1 MAQEYPRQEEDDTV
15 RIDLRQILRPH
26 TPEAF
31 VRRYWTKRALHIR
44 GTPSKFRSL
53 EFGRHTLA
61 GLATGTVTPEII
73 AQHHDVDGRPRGV
86 VIDPPLAEP
95 LFHAG
100 MTICF
105 QGLDRVHPG
114 IARGAA
120 AIKRGLNYP
129 DRVAVNANW
138 SPDGAG
144 YGLHFDCHQTFVLQL
159 EGEKRWHFS
168 PAPLLPFPPR
178 SLSFGDRELVTAFRR
193 DYPWARLR
201 APDESRMIE
210 RVLRPGDVLYLPAGT
225 CHRTDARGSSL
236 SLTASCWRTSALELL
251 WRDLTSRLARQEGWR
266 RPVPAFT
273 RAGSGGSTFP
283 PAAKDF
289 LAARLR
295 DLRTIVNGWTPA
307 DLALTFFSSV
317 ADADVP
323 ASPPDS
329 PTPIRR
335 ADRFEV
341 PSPIVCVA
349 ATGAGADGRVHV
361 FAASVRL
368 SVPSTARPFLQQL
381 ARRRRFRADEALR
394 WSGARSRLPWAQVRE
409 ALAVL
414 LGRGLIRRW
423 PRRRRST

>member
-1 MAQEYPRQEEDDTV
+1 M
-15 RIDLRQILRPH
+15 RIDLRRILRPH

-31 VRRYWTKRALHIR
+31 VRRYWTTRALHIR
-44 GTPSKFRSL
+44 GTPAKFRSL
-53 EFGRHTLA
+53 EFGRHALGALA
-61 GLATGTVTPEII
+61 AGPVAPEII

-86 VIDPPLAEP
+86 IIDPPLAEP
-95 LFHAG
+95 LFRAG

-105 QGLDRVHPG
+105 QGLDRLHPG

-120 AIKRGLNYP
+120 AIKLGLNYP

-159 EGEKRWHFS
+159 EGEKRWRFA

-178 SLSFGDRELVTAFRR
+178 SLSFGDPELVTAFRR
-193 DYPWARLR
+193 DYPWARLVM
-201 APDESRMIE
+201 PDETRMIE

-236 SLTASCWRTSALELL
+236 SLTVSCWRTSVLELL
-251 WRDLTSRLARQEGWR
+251 WQDLTSRLTRRESWR

-273 RAGSGGSTFP
+273 RSGAGGTTFP
-283 PAAKDF
+283 PAATDF

-317 ADADVP
+317 GDAAPP
-323 ASPPDS
+323 AAPIDS

-335 ADRFEV
+335 FDRFEV
-341 PSPIVCVA
+341 PSPIVCVP
-349 ATGAGADGRVHV
+349 ATGAGAGGRVHV
-361 FAASVRL
+361 FAAGLRL
-368 SVPSTARPFLQQL
+368 SVPPTARPFLQQL

-394 WSGARSRLPWAQVRE
+394 WSGSRGRLPWPQVRE
-409 ALAVL
+409 GLAVL
-414 LGRGLIRRW
+414 LSRGLIRR
-423 PRRRRST
+423 RRGRSSR